1 MKIINRDKGPWA
13 FAQVVNGGFAGYF
26 RTLSGERRREKE
38 KKRITLSTLFLY
50 WWYSFEFYENM
61 ICSSY

>member
-26 RTLSGERRREKE
+26 RTLSGERRREKRKE
-38 KKRITLSTLFLY
+38 KNYIIYFILILVVLV
-50 WWYSFEFYENM
+50 
-61 ICSSY
+61 